1 MPPKEPKL
9 MRLFRRMRS
18 ANQWSLTCPCFPS
31 GNAQPYQSPQG
42 SAARTGMRVLTTI
55 GLETANTFGT
65 IATNVNPLGIEAS
78 RARAL
83 AEGRRADPDAA
94 LEHRIGT
101 TRIGSLPWTAII
113 TRGITVRVLA
123 SCATGTS
130 TPSNFAHGCSLLAL
144 PDDGADPRAI
154 KGGES

>member
-1 MPPKEPKL
+1 
-9 MRLFRRMRS
+9 
-18 ANQWSLTCPCFPS
+18 
-31 GNAQPYQSPQG
+31 
-42 SAARTGMRVLTTI
+42 MRVLTTI

-65 IATNVNPLGIEAS
+65 IATHAGPLGIEAS

-83 AEGRRADPDAA
+83 AERRRADPDAA

-101 TRIGSLPWTAII
+101 RLIGSLPWTAII

-123 SCATGTS
+123 SCPTGTS
-130 TPSNFAHGCSLLAL
+130 TPSNFAHGRSLLAL